1 MKMNRGKWTEEDT
14 TTLLRLRKEGV
25 GYRRI
30 GAQLNRTPHACMQR
44 YSNKKQPIIQLN
56 EKQSGL
62 TRNNKKWSVEEDR
75 LLKRMIKDE
84 RSMED
89 MIQQLKRSEKA
100 IAARIWMHTDGK
112 KRRKVTPTK
121 VETATDIGIENF
133 IGFIR
138 GLQEEN
144 KQLRYQ
150 LETIRNA
157 LKFDS
162 YNRK

>member
-1 MKMNRGKWTEEDT
+1 MKMNRGNWTEEDT
-14 TTLLRLRKEGV
+14 ATLLRLRKEGV

-44 YSNKKQPIIQLN
+44 YSNKKQPIIQLQ
-56 EKQSGL
+56 EALTGL
-62 TRNNKKWSVEEDR
+62 TRNKKKWSVAEDR

-84 RSMED
+84 RNMLD
-89 MIQQLKRSEKA
+89 MIQELKRSEKA

-112 KRRKVTPTK
+112 KRRKVTPAK

-144 KQLRYQ
+144 KELRAK
-150 LETIRNA
+150 LESIRSA
-157 LKFDS
+157 LK
-162 YNRK
+162 

>member
-14 TTLLRLRKEGV
+14 ATLLRLRKEGV

-44 YSNKKQPIIQLN
+44 YSVKKQPIIQLN

-62 TRNNKKWSVEEDR
+62 TRNKKKWSVAEDR

-89 MIQQLKRSEKA
+89 MVQELKRSEKA

-112 KRRKVTPTK
+112 KRRKVTPAK
-121 VETATDIGIENF
+121 VETYYDMDVEKF
-133 IGFIR
+133 IDFFR
-138 GLQEEN
+138 TLHQEN
-144 KQLRYQ
+144 KELRAK
-150 LETIRNA
+150 LESIRSA
-157 LKFDS
+157 LK
-162 YNRK
+162 